1 MRGRTLRCNRTRLP
15 GAVARWHPGQQ
26 VTCGGQAAIGF
37 PAIGNWLRAGIATP
51 ALTSAATRF
60 VSSGWDDISSARL
73 IQKLWSFSAC
83 AANSRTSTWGV
94 KLFARG
100 QGQQAA
106 DRALRLA
113 GGADPI
119 AGVLTGA

>member
-1 MRGRTLRCNRTRLP
+1 MQPDQAAGCRR
-15 GAVARWHPGQQ
+15 AVAPRSAGYLRRSGRHRVPSHRQLAARRNCYTGLDQ
-26 VTCGGQAAIGF
+26 CGD
-37 PAIGNWLRAGIATP
+37 PLREQRMGRHQLGTP
-51 ALTSAATRF
+51 DPEALVFLCLCGELAH
-60 VSSGWDDISSARL
+60 VDM
-73 IQKLWSFSAC
+73 
-83 AANSRTSTWGV
+83 GV